1 MSPASRVRVRIA
13 PETEAV
19 GAAGRTG
26 IIVGESKPSSSGIA
40 VVGPAPE
47 DFALAVWF
55 DGGMETL
62 WFRPELLE
70 VIGEEASAP
79 SGPDDFDRLMAFL
92 RSLWTRLRFRG

>member
-1 MSPASRVRVRIA
+1 MSPASRVRVLSA

-26 IIVGESKPSSSGIA
+26 IVVGESQPSSSGVA
-40 VVGPAPE
+40 VVGPAPD

-55 DGGMETL
+55 DGGTETL

-70 VIGEEASAP
+70 LIGEEKPP
-79 SGPDDFDRLMAFL
+79 SGPDDFDRLVGSL
-92 RSLWTRLRFRG
+92 RGLWTGAWFRR

>member
-1 MSPASRVRVRIA
+1 MSPASRVRIRTA

-26 IIVGESKPSSSGIA
+26 IVVGESKPSSSGVV
-40 VVGPAPE
+40 VVGPAPD

-55 DGGMETL
+55 DGGEETL

-70 VIGEEASAP
+70 LIGEDNPPAP
-79 SGPDDFDRLMAFL
+79 GPDDFDRLVAFL
-92 RSLWTRLRFRG
+92 RGLWTRTWSR